1 MSLRLAESGRR
12 MHCSNHG
19 VRLSVVLYSLAGPR
33 KIVTWKLVSEKRCTP
48 SCISQEIILPLKSSL
63 QIRSVHLLPSSKVG
77 LSFRVRLSRNNLE
90 ISRATDIF
98 FFNEPS
104 VCSAELEN
112 VLLALL
118 HNLVFLSENGKD
130 VLTRTAFQRKSLAPV
145 LHRIHIVL
153 QDPLAEFGVVQVPGL
168 LGSRDEQA

>member
-1 MSLRLAESGRR
+1 M
-12 MHCSNHG
+12 N
-19 VRLSVVLYSLAGPR
+19 
-33 KIVTWKLVSEKRCTP
+33 
-48 SCISQEIILPLKSSL
+48 ISPTEIILPLKSSL